1 MIIIRVDLAARFL
14 KELERLSRKYPRA
27 IDEVDLLVNQL
38 KQGQQSGDK
47 IPGVGYE
54 VYKVRLKIPSAGR
67 GKRGGFRA
75 IYYIHLANYI
85 ILISIYSKSQQE
97 DISGEE
103 IRRAIIEAIFAM
115 NKNDQAE

>member
-54 VYKVRLKIPSAGR
+54 VYKVRLKIPPLGVVSVVVFGL
-67 GKRGGFRA
+67 F
-75 IYYIHLANYI
+75 ITF
-85 ILISIYSKSQQE
+85 ISQITLSSSPF
-97 DISGEE
+97 IPN
-103 IRRAIIEAIFAM
+103 R
-115 NKNDQAE
+115 NKKI

>member
-67 GKRGGFRA
+67 GSVVVFGLF
-75 IYYIHLANYI
+75 ITF
-85 ILISIYSKSQQE
+85 ISQITLSSSPF
-97 DISGEE
+97 IPN
-103 IRRAIIEAIFAM
+103 R
-115 NKNDQAE
+115 NKKI